1 MVGTTVWLGARR
13 TLLLPAAW
21 RPGRPLPPA
30 AMMLCTRFQ
39 LRNGATDTTA
49 ELINTA
55 VLVEKA
61 YAELQLK
68 SIQHQVGGVRVRQH
82 VNPLKASLIVPV
94 TPPVWETLF
103 ADPTLPLHIDIGCG
117 SGRFLMLL
125 AKRTAAPCNFLGLDV
140 RDKLLQRSRLWAEE
154 LNLTNLH
161 FMVANATIGLDAIL
175 STYPGKVSLVSIL
188 CPDPHF
194 KKRHQKRRIV
204 QKCLVDALAKHL
216 APGGQIFLQSD
227 VREVAVDMRDQFD
240 ANTTVFTC
248 VHTKNSADCDQEG
261 WLLENPLGVAT
272 EREIHALAQGGRLY
286 RLLYRRL

>member
-82 VNPLKASLIVPV
+82 VNPLKASLIVM
-94 TPPVWETLF
+94 
-103 ADPTLPLHIDIGCG
+103 H
-117 SGRFLMLL
+117 
-125 AKRTAAPCNFLGLDV
+125 KTAAG
-140 RDKLLQRSRLWAEE
+140 S
-154 LNLTNLH
+154 
-161 FMVANATIGLDAIL
+161 
-175 STYPGKVSLVSIL
+175 SSSLFFCML
-188 CPDPHF
+188 
-194 KKRHQKRRIV
+194 
-204 QKCLVDALAKHL
+204 
-216 APGGQIFLQSD
+216 
-227 VREVAVDMRDQFD
+227 
-240 ANTTVFTC
+240 
-248 VHTKNSADCDQEG
+248 
-261 WLLENPLGVAT
+261 
-272 EREIHALAQGGRLY
+272 
-286 RLLYRRL
+286 

>member
-1 MVGTTVWLGARR
+1 
-13 TLLLPAAW
+13 
-21 RPGRPLPPA
+21 
-30 AMMLCTRFQ
+30 
-39 LRNGATDTTA
+39 
-49 ELINTA
+49 
-55 VLVEKA
+55 
-61 YAELQLK
+61 
-68 SIQHQVGGVRVRQH
+68 
-82 VNPLKASLIVPV
+82 
-94 TPPVWETLF
+94 
-103 ADPTLPLHIDIGCG
+103 
-117 SGRFLMLL
+117 MLL

>member
-21 RPGRPLPPA
+21 RPGPPLPPA

-39 LRNGATDTTA
+39 LRNAATDTTS
-49 ELINTA
+49 ELIKTA

-68 SIQHQVGGVRVRQH
+68 NIQHQ
-82 VNPLKASLIVPV
+82 VPV

-240 ANTTVFTC
+240 VNTTVFTR

-286 RLLYRRL
+286 RLLFRRL